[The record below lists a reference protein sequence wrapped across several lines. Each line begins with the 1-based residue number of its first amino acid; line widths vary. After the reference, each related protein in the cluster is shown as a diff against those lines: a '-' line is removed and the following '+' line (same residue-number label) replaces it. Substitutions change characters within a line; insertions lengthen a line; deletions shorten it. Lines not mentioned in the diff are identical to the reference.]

1 MKDLIKEIAEK
12 VKKGNDG
19 ETEKLVKE
27 ALDKNIDPRKLLDK
41 GLIEGIMEVG
51 ELFEKGKMFIPDM
64 LVASRALKK
73 GMIILEPQLKGQSS
87 SKKIGKIVIGTVKG
101 DLHDLGKNLVAM
113 MYEAVGFEV
122 IDLGIDVSIERF
134 LKEVEKHKPQ
144 IVSLSAL
151 LMVTMYNQ
159 RDTLKAI
166 KDKYGDR
173 IKVFVGGGPV
183 TEEWAD
189 KIGAD
194 GFAPDAFGAAKI
206 AKKAIGA

>member
-134 LKEVEKHKPQ
+134 RVHQHPGLGHWSQ
-144 IVSLSAL
+144 YSS
-151 LMVTMYNQ
+151 TYS
-159 RDTLKAI
+159 
-166 KDKYGDR
+166 
-173 IKVFVGGGPV
+173 
-183 TEEWAD
+183 
-189 KIGAD
+189 
-194 GFAPDAFGAAKI
+194 
-206 AKKAIGA
+206 